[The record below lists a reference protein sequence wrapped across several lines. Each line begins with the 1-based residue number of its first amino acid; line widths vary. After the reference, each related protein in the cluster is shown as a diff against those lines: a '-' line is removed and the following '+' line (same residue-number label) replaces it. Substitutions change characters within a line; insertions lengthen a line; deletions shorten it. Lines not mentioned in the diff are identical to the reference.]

1 MTHPITNP
9 NIQKMQE
16 YGSGSYLASDV
27 TVLLDIVDK
36 NAVADVP
43 VSQKEAL
50 IQSGQR
56 HYSDMLT
63 LEHAPTAMHEQ
74 LYQQALAQGT
84 TRTATDIANLAYTLH
99 HIFQQTVS
107 TERPLILVSLVRAGL
122 PIGVLLQRALADAD
136 SSYALPSV
144 HYGIS
149 IIRDRGLDTVALQM
163 I

>member
-1 MTHPITNP
+1 MTHHMVSP
-9 NIQKMQE
+9 NAHQPAQ

-63 LEHAPTAMHEQ
+63 LEGAPSAMHEQ
-74 LYQQALAQGT
+74 LYSEALGQGKV
-84 TRTATDIANLAYTLH
+84 RAATDIANLAYTLKQ
-99 HIFQQTVS
+99 IFQPIVNN
-107 TERPLILVSLVRAGL
+107 EHPLT
-122 PIGVLLQRALADAD
+122 P
-136 SSYALPSV
+136 
-144 HYGIS
+144 
-149 IIRDRGLDTVALQM
+149 
-163 I
+163 